1 MSISFGV
8 ANLSTFMSTTSGLI
22 REIFLLEFGDP
33 DKDKAFLESISP
45 LREADKITAP
55 LFVYAGANDP
65 RVPRSESD
73 LIVKAL
79 RSRNVPVEYMVANDE
94 GHSLARRENMIEFAA
109 RSARFLEKYAG
120 PRRRASRTKAEPSPP
135 PAAR

>member
-1 MSISFGV
+1 M
-8 ANLSTFMSTTSGLI
+8 ATTSGFI

-33 DKDKAFLESISP
+33 DKDAAFLDSISP
-45 LREADKITAP
+45 LRDADKIVDP

-79 RSRNVPVEYMVANDE
+79 RTRSVPVEYMVAANE
-94 GHSLARRENMIEFAA
+94 GHSLSHRENIVGFLA
-109 RSARFLEKYAG
+109 RSARFLENHLK
-120 PRRRASRTKAEPSPP
+120 
-135 PAAR
+135 